1 MQTHTH
7 TKCTETAQR
16 VTFNY
21 SSHAQQS
28 LHAHKNNP
36 ALDFLNKLT
45 WATSSS
51 MGGIPG
57 KPLLF
62 FCSSTPAKYFT
73 VFFSLFFFLCFFVLL
88 QASQPSPVYCLL
100 LCNSCLSSH
109 FILSSLHPFFLP
121 LIFPL
126 TALVFLNSSS
136 HLPSSFSFL
145 LAFHLF
151 SPADCPSF
159 LPPHSKKK
167 TLMSIDLI
175 GKRRK
180 HVCVDVCM
188 QMKCVCVGAYCIDS
202 VYLIAAIFSRCFVP
216 RGVMLLLLED
226 NNSSSSQRST
236 VLKRI

>member
-62 FCSSTPAKYFT
+62 FYSSTPAKYFT
-73 VFFSLFFFLCFFVLL
+73 VFFLFSSSFTSLFSFRLHNLHLFIASSYVTLASPPISYFPPSILFFFLSYSLSPLL
-88 QASQPSPVYCLL
+88 YFWTHRLISPR
-100 LCNSCLSSH
+100 LS
-109 FILSSLHPFFLP
+109 LFFLP
-121 LIFPL
+121 STSSPPL
-126 TALVFLNSSS
+126 TV
-136 HLPSSFSFL
+136 LPF
-145 LAFHLF
+145 
-151 SPADCPSF
+151 CP
-159 LPPHSKKK
+159 LTLKKK

-188 QMKCVCVGAYCIDS
+188 QMKCVCVCVSG
-202 VYLIAAIFSRCFVP
+202 LIA
-216 RGVMLLLLED
+216 L
-226 NNSSSSQRST
+226 T
-236 VLKRI
+236 VCT

>member
-73 VFFSLFFFLCFFVLL
+73 VFFSLFFFLYFFVLL

-109 FILSSLHPFFLP
+109 FILSSLHPFFSSSHIPSHRSCISELIVSSP
-121 LIFPL
+121 LIFLFSSCLPPL
-126 TALVFLNSSS
+126 
-136 HLPSSFSFL
+136 LPRWLSFL
-145 LAFHLF
+145 SA
-151 SPADCPSF
+151 PS
-159 LPPHSKKK
+159 L
-167 TLMSIDLI
+167 
-175 GKRRK
+175 
-180 HVCVDVCM
+180 
-188 QMKCVCVGAYCIDS
+188 
-202 VYLIAAIFSRCFVP
+202 
-216 RGVMLLLLED
+216 
-226 NNSSSSQRST
+226 
-236 VLKRI
+236 

>member
-62 FCSSTPAKYFT
+62 FYSSTPAKYFT
-73 VFFSLFFFLCFFVLL
+73 VFFLFSSSFTSLFSFRLHNLHLFI
-88 QASQPSPVYCLL
+88 ASSYVTLASPPISYFPPS
-100 LCNSCLSSH
+100 
-109 FILSSLHPFFLP
+109 IPFFLP

-136 HLPSSFSFL
+136 HLSSSFSFL

-167 TLMSIDLI
+167 HWWALTL
-175 GKRRK
+175 
-180 HVCVDVCM
+180 
-188 QMKCVCVGAYCIDS
+188 
-202 VYLIAAIFSRCFVP
+202 
-216 RGVMLLLLED
+216 
-226 NNSSSSQRST
+226 
-236 VLKRI
+236 

>member
-62 FCSSTPAKYFT
+62 FYSSTQVFYC
-73 VFFSLFFFLCFFVLL
+73 FFSLFFFLYFFVLL

-126 TALVFLNSSS
+126 TALAFLNSSS
-136 HLPSSFSFL
+136 HLSSSFSFL

-167 TLMSIDLI
+167 HWWALTL
-175 GKRRK
+175 
-180 HVCVDVCM
+180 
-188 QMKCVCVGAYCIDS
+188 
-202 VYLIAAIFSRCFVP
+202 
-216 RGVMLLLLED
+216 
-226 NNSSSSQRST
+226 
-236 VLKRI
+236 